1 MRMWTYAATVVALT
15 LAPCCGFAA
24 EGAATDEMNVTGAR
38 VAEKLRDTV
47 AQVNEIPEKDIE
59 SVRYHNPTELLDR
72 VPGIFSSGFLGE
84 DAVTSVRVP
93 TLLTNPYTQILIDG
107 LPATTFGTGNALT
120 WRELNSM
127 DIERIEVLKGPS
139 SALYGNNA
147 VGGVINIITKRPGS
161 TPEAGLWGEFGQQ
174 SRWRAGLDGGG
185 RLDKFAASVN
195 ANFFEIEGSRQYAKV
210 EKQVA
215 SGNLQY
221 FLDDR
226 SQLRLKVDFVHFHD
240 YTPGALDGLD
250 FALNPSMSYNT
261 FTYNRVNKITSSLTY
276 DRTIGDGGAFKM
288 AFQVQSATD
297 GNSISPASIR
307 NVNIFTNPNNP
318 KYVGNVEYV
327 SGLDFDV
334 RAQYIQ
340 DLKPYRTRLIGGLDY
355 TNSGQQLDNS
365 SIDITR
371 NTTTRQFVR
380 VSNQTLERS
389 FDISANVISPY
400 LQAEMSPVDK
410 LRLTAGGRYDAILY
424 DVTDKYFGRFG
435 GSRDFYRFSFKG
447 GATYDILQ
455 NLNAFA
461 NYSQGFVAPTVAQL
475 YADPQAANPFLNS
488 QHSSGYEFGIRG
500 NFWENRVKF
509 GVSYYDMTIDN
520 VIVQPVS
527 TLPYQNVGKTDNLGV
542 ELTGSVQPIDMVRV
556 SLAYTYSRNTYD
568 NYFSE
573 GRSFNGNLMPRA
585 PENHINARL
594 ALLPI
599 KGLEVEFEVD
609 EVTRQYADD
618 ANLMPYSRPTIL
630 NLRASYAWKYVSVW
644 ASLLNMTNQNYATYV
659 SPSTLTANT
668 ISYYPGDPRTFYAGV
683 AFKWQ

>member
-1 MRMWTYAATVVALT
+1 MKKWICVTTVAALW
-15 LAPCCGFAA
+15 LAPSCGFAA
-24 EGAATDEMNVTGAR
+24 EGAASDEMNVTGAR
-38 VAEKLRDTV
+38 VAEQLRDTA
-47 AQVNEIPEKDIE
+47 AQVNVIPEREIE
-59 SVRYHNPTELLDR
+59 AVRYHSPTELLDR

-93 TLLTNPYTQILIDG
+93 TSLSNPYTQILIDG
-107 LPATTFGTGNALT
+107 LPTTTFGTGNALT

-127 DIERIEVLKGPS
+127 DIERIEVLKGPA
-139 SALYGNNA
+139 SALYGNTA
-147 VGGVINIITKRPGS
+147 VGGVINVITKRPGS

-174 SRWRAGLDGGG
+174 SRWRAGLDGGA

-195 ANFFEIEGSRQYAKV
+195 ANFYEIEGSRQYAKV

-226 SQLRLKVDFVHFHD
+226 SQLRLKVDFVHLHD

-261 FTYNRVNKITSSLTY
+261 FTYNRVNKITPSLTY

-297 GNSISPASIR
+297 GHSISPASIR
-307 NVNIFTNPNNP
+307 NVNIGTTTAP

-334 RAQYIQ
+334 RTQYVQ
-340 DLKPYRTRLIGGLDY
+340 VLKPYRTRLIGGLDY
-355 TNSGQQLDNS
+355 SNSGQQLDHS
-365 SIDITR
+365 TVDITR
-371 NTTTRQFVR
+371 TAGKFVR
-380 VSNQTLERS
+380 MSNQTLDRS
-389 FDISANVISPY
+389 FDISANIISPY
-400 LQAEMSPVDK
+400 LQAEMSPIEK
-410 LRLTAGGRYDAILY
+410 LRLTLGGRYDAILY

-447 GATYDILQ
+447 GATYDILP

-461 NYSQGFVAPTVAQL
+461 TYSQGFVAPTVAQL
-475 YADPQAANPFLNS
+475 YADPQAANRFLNA
-488 QHSSGYEFGIRG
+488 QHSDGYEFGLRG
-500 NFWENRVKF
+500 NFWENRVKC
-509 GVSYYDMTIDN
+509 GISYYDMTIDN
-520 VIVQPVS
+520 VIVQPAS
-527 TLPYQNVGKTDNLGV
+527 TLPYQNIGKTENHGV
-542 ELTGSVQPIDMVRV
+542 ELTGSIQPIDMVRV

-568 NYFSE
+568 NYYSE

-594 ALLPI
+594 ALLPV
-599 KGLEVEFEVD
+599 KGLEVELEVD
-609 EVTRQYADD
+609 EVTKQYADD

-630 NLRASYAWKYVSVW
+630 NLRANYTWKYVSFW
-644 ASLLNMTNQNYATYV
+644 ASLLNLTNQNYATYV

-668 ISYYPGDPRTFYAGV
+668 VSYYPGDPRTFYAGV